1 MELFKTKTHFD
12 FVGHLRQFA
21 IFSSV
26 LVLGSIALVAFKGL
40 NFGTEFAGGTEAL
53 AAFTEPTEL
62 DGIRAVCNEIGL
74 DQPEIVRYGIQD
86 EGRYFVRSRTRSL
99 LKPEEAEK
107 VKSALVAKFG
117 DPTIWDATDET
128 GEQIRVRFAKSV
140 TKDELQ
146 TTARESGFAT
156 VEVGVQSQG
165 TNPIFLVRMPSIRE
179 RLGAGLKAKFGDK
192 YRDIERMESVGSAVG
207 KQMREQGALSLLYAI
222 LGILLYVAFRFDARF
237 GPGAIVS
244 LMHDV
249 IVTVG
254 CFALFGWEFNL
265 QIVAALLAILGYS
278 VNDTVVI
285 YDRIRETTQNSVG
298 KPLGEIIN
306 QAINECMSRT
316 IITSS
321 VTLLSVLSILIFG
334 GAVTRGFATAM
345 TIGMVSGVYS
355 TIAIAAS
362 MTLVVDR
369 YLSKRESASGAPKPA
384 VSRP

>member
-1 MELFKTKTHFD
+1 MELFKKKLSFD
-12 FVGHLRQFA
+12 YVGHLRQFA

-26 LVLGSIALVAFKGL
+26 LVLGSLALIAFKGL

-53 AAFTEPTEL
+53 VAMTEPTQL
-62 DGIRAVCNEIGL
+62 DGIREVCDSIGL

-99 LKPEEAEK
+99 LKPDEAEK
-107 VKSALVAKFG
+107 VKSALVGKYG
-117 DPTIWDATDET
+117 TPVLWDATDET
-128 GEQIRVRFAKSV
+128 GEQIRVKFEKGV
-140 TKDELQ
+140 TKEELQ
-146 TTARESGFAT
+146 ATARESGFAT

-165 TNPIFLVRMPSIRE
+165 TNPVYLVRMPSIRE
-179 RLGAGLKAKFGDK
+179 RLGAGLKAKFGEK
-192 YRDIERMESVGSAVG
+192 FRDIERMESVGSAVG

-285 YDRIRETTQNSVG
+285 YDRIRETTQNTTG
-298 KPLGEIIN
+298 KSLGEIIN
-306 QAINECMSRT
+306 LAINDCMSRT
-316 IITSS
+316 IITSA
-321 VTLLSVLSILIFG
+321 VTLLSVLAILIFG

-345 TIGMVSGVYS
+345 TIGMISGVYS

-369 YLSKRESASGAPKPA
+369 YLSKREAAAGPKTPVA
-384 VSRP
+384 ARP

>member
-1 MELFKTKTHFD
+1 
-12 FVGHLRQFA
+12 
-21 IFSSV
+21 
-26 LVLGSIALVAFKGL
+26 VLGSISLVLFKGL

-53 AAFTEPTEL
+53 VAMTEPTQL
-62 DGIRAVCNEIGL
+62 DGIREVCDGIGL
-74 DQPEIVRYGIQD
+74 DQPEIVRYGLQD

-99 LKPEEAEK
+99 LKPDEAEK
-107 VKSALVAKFG
+107 VKSALAAQYG
-117 DPTIWDATDET
+117 APILWDATDET
-128 GEQIRVRFAKSV
+128 GEQIRVKFEKPV

-146 TTARESGFAT
+146 ATARESGFAT
-156 VEVGVQSQG
+156 AEVGVQSQG
-165 TNPIFLVRMPSIRE
+165 TNPVYLVRMPSIRE
-179 RLGAGLKAKFGDK
+179 RLGAGLKAKYGEKF
-192 YRDIERMESVGSAVG
+192 RDIERMESVGSAVG

-285 YDRIRETTQNSVG
+285 YDRIRETTQNTTG
-298 KPLGEIIN
+298 KSLGEIIN
-306 QAINECMSRT
+306 LAINDCMSRT
-316 IITSS
+316 IITSA
-321 VTLLSVLSILIFG
+321 VTLVSVLAILIFG

-369 YLSKRESASGAPKPA
+369 YLAKREAAAGPKTTVVA
-384 VSRP
+384 RP

>member
-12 FVGHLRQFA
+12 FVGHLRHFA

-26 LVLGSIALVAFKGL
+26 LVLGSLALIAFKGL

-53 AAFTEPTEL
+53 VAFTEPTEV
-62 DGIRAVCNEIGL
+62 DGIREVCNGIGL

-99 LKPEEAEK
+99 LKPDEAEK
-107 VKSALVAKFG
+107 VKVALTGKFG
-117 DPTIWDATDET
+117 DPLIWDATDET
-128 GEQIRVRFAKSV
+128 GEQIRVKFSKTV
-140 TKDELQ
+140 TKEDLQ

-165 TNPIFLVRMPSIRE
+165 TNPIYLVRMPSIRE
-179 RLGAGLKAKFGDK
+179 RLGGGLKAKFGEK
-192 YRDIERMESVGSAVG
+192 FRDIERMESVGSAVG

-306 QAINECMSRT
+306 LAINECMSRT
-316 IITSS
+316 IITST
-321 VTLLSVLSILIFG
+321 VTLLSVLAILIFG

-345 TIGMVSGVYS
+345 TIGMISGVYS

-362 MTLVVDR
+362 MTLVVDG
-369 YLSKRESASGAPKPA
+369 YLRKRELTGVVQKPA